1 MMDAMYSGYIK
12 TIKEKRLYIPLLLEL
27 CFVILIRVVS
37 LETRLYLYFVF
48 YALLVLFF
56 HEALSLKHFREGL
69 RWSVRDRRITIAT
82 AVVMLLVFFFHE
94 KLNAFLF
101 LHISRSPGLV
111 SVKTSTLPEYV
122 LYAVTMSILM
132 PLAEGMFFRKALVS
146 FENRQLTAVT
156 TVFGLLLAVLLYAI
170 SPVGVISLLI
180 PLVPVTVC
188 FLLTK
193 NVYLSIIAH
202 LFYCVPFYMEFA
214 GYEMLRVLFRWMI
227 TD

>member
-1 MMDAMYSGYIK
+1 MMNAMYSGYFK
-12 TIKEKRLYIPLLLEL
+12 EIKEKRLFIPLLLEL
-27 CFVILIRVVS
+27 CFVILVRMVS

-48 YALLVLFF
+48 YALVVLFF
-56 HEALSLKHFREGL
+56 REALSPKRFREGL
-69 RWSVRDRRITIAT
+69 RCSGRDRRITIVA
-82 AVVMLLVFFFHE
+82 AVVMFLVFFFHE
-94 KLNAFLF
+94 RITAFLF
-101 LHISRSPGLV
+101 LHISRTPGLV

-122 LYAVTMSILM
+122 LYAVTMIILM
-132 PLAEGMFFRKALVS
+132 PLAEGMFFREALVS
-146 FENRQLTAVT
+146 FENRQMTAVT
-156 TVFGLLLAVLLYAI
+156 TVFGLLLAVLLYATA
-170 SPVGVISLLI
+170 PVGVVSLLI
-180 PLVPVTVC
+180 PLLPVTVC